1 MIRVCI
7 TVAILLLYVVVQWFV
22 EHDDFSHRL

>member
-22 EHDDFSHRL
+22 KSDDFSHRL